1 MLNIDNKSLNNL
13 LQETTKE
20 ELINKLSLLFKN
32 KKISYPWINFKIS
45 KEEVLE
51 ILKKIKKGESIEESK
66 YYNNLN
72 YFLIYY
78 FSENEILDCKKKE
91 KFITPNEIIY
101 SNNNFLENMF
111 NQLIYSNN
119 SILFDDIKLYI
130 KKNIGCCS
138 INNIFYIINI
148 IKNQKYKNI
157 CNIGID
163 WGEWYI
169 ISYIIDTININSIYF
184 NNFNENNIKNMLNI
198 KLKMIPKNELY
209 DLIYINPDV
218 MVEEKLL
225 TDTINNNLK
234 LLDKNGIIILT
245 KHIESIVLLILKDK
259 KIKISKST
267 DNSNNYIYFEKK

>member
-1 MLNIDNKSLNNL
+1 MITKEHLLKFLKFLDEPIKTKPTTDDTKILKYYKKNMLNIDNKSLNNL

-148 IKNQKYKNI
+148 IKIYVI
-157 CNIGID
+157 LGLIG
-163 WGEWYI
+163 G
-169 ISYIIDTININSIYF
+169 S
-184 NNFNENNIKNMLNI
+184 
-198 KLKMIPKNELY
+198 
-209 DLIYINPDV
+209 
-218 MVEEKLL
+218 
-225 TDTINNNLK
+225 
-234 LLDKNGIIILT
+234 GI
-245 KHIESIVLLILKDK
+245 
-259 KIKISKST
+259 
-267 DNSNNYIYFEKK
+267 